1 MLLHIPIIDNS
12 LYTPLCAGAFAIASK
27 QYLIVLSKWCTLQ
40 QERAIKLLLVLMV
53 SLSRFLAFILLKST
67 TSVCNGVCNV
77 QCVNKKFQIKSRSY
91 HA

>member
-1 MLLHIPIIDNS
+1 MLLDIPIIDNS
-12 LYTPLCAGAFAIASK
+12 LYTPLRAGAFAIASK
-27 QYLIVLSKWCTLQ
+27 QYLIVLFKWCTLQ

-67 TSVCNGVCNV
+67 TNVCNGVCNV

-91 HA
+91 DA